1 MNYVHLDVMPV
12 PIISIFKSFDILRHF
27 FPFVMWVSTDSGNE
41 ELWILFQQS
50 VDLRDEIIVVTV
62 N

>member
-1 MNYVHLDVMPV
+1 
-12 PIISIFKSFDILRHF
+12 
-27 FPFVMWVSTDSGNE
+27 MWVSTDSGNE